1 MSGSSSVLR
10 LHDKPAVIA
19 GKLTTPF
26 MRAVLTPH
34 PISRITPKKEHKQP
48 LKIT

>member
-10 LHDKPAVIA
+10 LHEKPAVIA
-19 GKLTTPF
+19 GKLTSPF
-26 MRAVLTPH
+26 MRAVLAPH
-34 PISRITPKKEHKQP
+34 PISRITPKKEHNQP